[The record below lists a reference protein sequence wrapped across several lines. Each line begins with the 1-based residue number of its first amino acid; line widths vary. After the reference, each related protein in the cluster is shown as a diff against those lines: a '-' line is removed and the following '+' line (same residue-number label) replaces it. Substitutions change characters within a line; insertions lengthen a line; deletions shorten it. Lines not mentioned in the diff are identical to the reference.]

1 MPEYSGYV
9 DPATVGTNPT
19 LDWGTV
25 INSVRDTL
33 VKQEADRSAT
43 RQKSEEDTRKT
54 LSDLDKINTGQS
66 QSGNAYIT
74 NASYQGKD
82 VLNNLY
88 KQYTSGLI
96 SAQQFNIAK
105 QNVSSTFSDVNE
117 VMKTSQA
124 DFAKYQDLSQK
135 GELSG
140 YANYM
145 QGLKG
150 DMMDLS
156 NKTMYFDPISGNGY
170 VATIGK
176 DGKPDKNTI
185 TPTTSLKSN
194 ENFFDPRVKTE
205 EEVGKYTEKMKEFTE
220 MLKSVSH
227 PGVWTIN
234 DVQNRPEFAKL
245 STDITNAV
253 ASTPLRMGS
262 ILTDFVKEK
271 SYSYT
276 RDPKE
281 AAANPEKILL
291 TLNSQN
297 QLIPQ
302 FTKAQMKDGEDA
314 IKRVIISQLGVK
326 EEQVEETY
334 RAPVRAAPAP
344 GKPAPPVT
352 LTTDVKLSSSLKDP
366 NTGKFLPYQRF
377 NMTVPVIDKSTGTE
391 KTIKS
396 VTIDPLTKNMDM
408 IIETSSIENGI
419 RKTATTTISTKKGGI
434 SPTGKSEE
442 DEGFPKLDIT
452 QMNNM
457 VRFIKNPKT
466 GKYLTNWTELYNAK
480 QPEAKRQYEVNKGG
494 KPSGSYTSAGGVEY
508 TVD

>member
-33 VKQEADRSAT
+33 VKQEETRAT
-43 RQKSEEDTRKT
+43 TRKKAEEDTRNT
-54 LSDLDKINTGQS
+54 LSDLNKINTGQS

-117 VMKTSQA
+117 VMKTAQA
-124 DFAKYQDLSQK
+124 DFTKYQDLSQK

-205 EEVGKYTEKMKEFTE
+205 EEVGKYTGKMKEFTE

-326 EEQVEETY
+326 EEQVEETKV
-334 RAPVRAAPAP
+334 APVRAAPESKYKP
-344 GKPAPPVT
+344 GEQPV
-352 LTTDVKLSSSLKDP
+352 LSQP
-366 NTGKFLPYQRF
+366 TYIN
-377 NMTVPVIDKSTGTE
+377 
-391 KTIKS
+391 KT
-396 VTIDPLTKNMDM
+396 
-408 IIETSSIENGI
+408 
-419 RKTATTTISTKKGGI
+419 
-434 SPTGKSEE
+434 SPTGKRYNTGTAIGVENVKIKKAQGVEE
-442 DEGFPKLDIT
+442 VINTFGIDDGKLFLKYTKFAGKEGIKDATTGLFSTATSKQKFTLGEDKEAAEISGKLALIPNPDTGEGFKSIEEA
-452 QMNNM
+452 
-457 VRFIKNPKT
+457 KNYIERVKSKKT
-466 GKYLTNWTELYNAK
+466 GFNA
-480 QPEAKRQYEVNKGG
+480 EAYFNQKMG
-494 KPSGSYTSAGGVEY
+494 K
-508 TVD
+508 

>member
-33 VKQEADRSAT
+33 VKQEETRAT
-43 RQKSEEDTRKT
+43 TRKKAEEDTRNT
-54 LSDLDKINTGQS
+54 LSDLNKINTGQS

-205 EEVGKYTEKMKEFTE
+205 EEVGKYTGKMKEFTE

-326 EEQVEETY
+326 EEQVEDTY
-334 RAPVRAAPAP
+334 HAPIKAAPAPKAP
-344 GKPAPPVT
+344 GKPAPPVA
-352 LTTDVKLSSSLKDP
+352 TTADMKLSSSLKDT

-408 IIETSSIENGI
+408 TLETSSIVDGI
-419 RKTATTTISTKKGGI
+419 KQTSTSTISTKSGGI
-434 SPTGKSEE
+434 VPSSKGEE
-442 DEGFPKLDIT
+442 ALLDIT
-452 QMNNM
+452 EMNNM

-466 GKYLTNWTELYNAK
+466 GKYLTNWSELYDIK
-480 QPEAKRQYEVNKGG
+480 KPEAKRQYEVNKGA
-494 KPSGSYTSAGGVEY
+494 KSSGSYTSAGGVEF